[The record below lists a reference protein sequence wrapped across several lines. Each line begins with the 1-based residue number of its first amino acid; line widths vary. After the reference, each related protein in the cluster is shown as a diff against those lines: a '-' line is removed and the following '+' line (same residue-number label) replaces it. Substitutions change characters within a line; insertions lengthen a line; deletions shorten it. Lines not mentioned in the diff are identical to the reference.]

1 MAFVGRPAIY
11 GLAYNGKD
19 GVLKTLDIL
28 KQEFDSVMALSGCTD
43 VKNIGKDLILAPK
56 SYY

>member
-28 KQEFDSVMALSGCTD
+28 KREFDSVIALSGCTH
-43 VKNIGKDLILAPK
+43 VKDIGKDLILAPK
-56 SYY
+56 SNY

>member
-28 KQEFDSVMALSGCTD
+28 KQELDSAMALSGCTQA
-43 VKNIGKDLILAPK
+43 KNIGKDLILAPK

>member
-19 GVLKTLDIL
+19 GVLKTLDII
-28 KQEFDSVMALSGCTD
+28 KQELDSAMALSGCTR